1 MREKYP
7 DVEPV
12 LRSIK
17 DRYEYDGSDFIIRV
31 PETIR
36 DILREGRALHH
47 CVAASDRYLERI
59 SSRETYILFLRRKSR
74 PLHSWYTLEV
84 EPGGTV
90 RQKRS
95 EFNRQPD
102 LEEVKRDLMEWQSE
116 LKKRLKE
123 EDRKMAKRSRTLR
136 MMEMREMR
144 EKRHPFAETLDRDL
158 MEVG

>member
-1 MREKYP
+1 M
-7 DVEPV
+7 
-12 LRSIK
+12 
-17 DRYEYDGSDFIIRV
+17 
-31 PETIR
+31 
-36 DILREGRALHH
+36 
-47 CVAASDRYLERI
+47 
-59 SSRETYILFLRRKSR
+59 
-74 PLHSWYTLEV
+74 
-84 EPGGTV
+84 

-144 EKRHPFAETLDRDL
+144 EKRDPFAETLERDL